1 MISRH
6 FRVPP
11 ANTSE
16 AFGRSQAQVFD
27 DYCYLTQLQQA
38 RCYTTAFGAWRRQM
52 STAATNMGI
61 LYWQLN
67 DVWQGPTWSTI
78 EVDGTPKLSHHAT
91 RRAFAPL
98 LISAVEVQSGALP
111 GGVASGG
118 RGRGGGASLEV
129 HITSDLAV
137 SQLGVLTVEV
147 VRFADA
153 PAAPAAGIRRN
164 VTVTPRADAAYVTVS
179 LDDILATARTDR
191 RHALVRMRFT
201 PASDA
206 SAAVEAEH
214 WLMPPKDVALPLAT
228 LSITDVHSL
237 TPTSARLRLAANATA
252 VFVAVESHAVVGA
265 MSDGAFTLLA
275 GMEVDVTFTARRQ
288 FDIAEFKR
296 GLVVRSLRDTYD

>member
-11 ANTSE
+11 ANASE
-16 AFGRSQAQVFD
+16 AVGRSQAQVFD

-118 RGRGGGASLEV
+118 RGRGDGPRKRSFSTYGSDTRTVSAVGDTVYSIRERLRRCAS
-129 HITSDLAV
+129 
-137 SQLGVLTVEV
+137 VLT
-147 VRFADA
+147 AL
-153 PAAPAAGIRRN
+153 GISD
-164 VTVTPRADAAYVTVS
+164 TIYTHTC
-179 LDDILATARTDR
+179 ILV
-191 RHALVRMRFT
+191 LVI
-201 PASDA
+201 S
-206 SAAVEAEH
+206 
-214 WLMPPKDVALPLAT
+214 
-228 LSITDVHSL
+228 
-237 TPTSARLRLAANATA
+237 
-252 VFVAVESHAVVGA
+252 
-265 MSDGAFTLLA
+265 
-275 GMEVDVTFTARRQ
+275 
-288 FDIAEFKR
+288 
-296 GLVVRSLRDTYD
+296 